1 MKPRVGDLALHVA
14 RISLCATGVALA
26 SRIDSAALAAAAGGA
41 LFFAAFALM
50 HDVAHGALR
59 LPRRANE
66 IALTLSAALM
76 LMSGHALRIMHLRHH
91 ARPLAPDDIEGAP
104 ARLPLLRA
112 LLGAP
117 LAAVALR
124 AEAFRAAGP
133 SGRRC
138 QLAEAALNL
147 ASLALLLA
155 SRRPALLAVAGAAA
169 ALQLTMAVWAAYIPH
184 NAPAWMLAAA
194 RRLAFTRSP
203 IALSLGYH
211 ERHHRIPG
219 LPCSRLALP
228 TPDRR

>member
-1 MKPRVGDLALHVA
+1 MQPRLGDLALHIA
-14 RISLCATGVALA
+14 RISLCAFGVALA
-26 SRIDSAALAAAAGGA
+26 ARIESATLAAAFEGA
-41 LFFAAFALM
+41 LFFASFALM

-59 LPRRANE
+59 LPRKANE
-66 IALTLSAALM
+66 LALTLSAALM

-91 ARPLAPDDIEGAP
+91 ARPLAPDDAEGAS
-104 ARLPLLRA
+104 ARLPLSRA

-117 LAAVALR
+117 LSALALR
-124 AEAFRAAGP
+124 VEAFRAAGP

-138 QLAEAALNL
+138 QLAETALNL

-155 SRRPALLAVAGAAA
+155 SRRPALLAVAATATC
-169 ALQLTMAVWAAYIPH
+169 LQLTMAVWAAHIPH

-194 RRLAFTRSP
+194 RQLAFTRSP

-211 ERHHRIPG
+211 ERHHRIPN

-228 TPDRR
+228 SPDRE

>member
-1 MKPRVGDLALHVA
+1 MKPRVGDLALHIA
-14 RISLCATGVALA
+14 RISLCASGVALA
-26 SRIDSAALAAAAGGA
+26 SRIDSAALAAAAGGS

-133 SGRRC
+133 SGRRH

-155 SRRPALLAVAGAAA
+155 SRQPALLAVAATAAS
-169 ALQLTMAVWAAYIPH
+169 LQLTMAVWAAYIPH

-211 ERHHRIPG
+211 ERHHRIPS
-219 LPCSRLALP
+219 LPCSRLAVP